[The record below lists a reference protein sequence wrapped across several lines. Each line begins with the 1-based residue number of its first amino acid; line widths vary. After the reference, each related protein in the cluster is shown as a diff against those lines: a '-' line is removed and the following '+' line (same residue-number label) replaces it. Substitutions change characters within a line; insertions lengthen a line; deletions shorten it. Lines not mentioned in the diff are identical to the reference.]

1 MKIFAKLLEVQKKLK
16 VGKGQK
22 NDFGGYNYRSAEDIL
37 EKARPLCNEL
47 GLVLTTDCEMI
58 LLGDRYYAKVFAQVA
73 DVESDEKFGVYGEAR
88 EQATRTKMDE
98 SQLTGVAESYAKKRA
113 LGNLFALDDTM
124 DADSNEFHNE
134 TTKRSAVA
142 KATPTPKPTPKPM
155 PKPIPQNTPK
165 PTAQKQ
171 PSIPP
176 KEPNERDV
184 LLHKIADEAKKKGIA
199 PKDLSLA
206 AKFVYSTPTNQVEKV
221 GELGIEDL
229 REFAEKF
236 ESFVD
241 MAKAMP

>member
-142 KATPTPKPTPKPM
+142 RTSPTPTPKPTPKP
-155 PKPIPQNTPK
+155 
-165 PTAQKQ
+165 TAQNRAN
-171 PSIPP
+171 
-176 KEPNERDV
+176 KEHEERNR
-184 LLHKIADEAKKKGIA
+184 LLKEIGEKAKAKGIE

>member
-142 KATPTPKPTPKPM
+142 RTSPTPTPKPTPKPM
-155 PKPIPQNTPK
+155 PQNRPN
-165 PTAQKQ
+165 
-171 PSIPP
+171 
-176 KEPNERDV
+176 KEHEERNR
-184 LLHKIADEAKKKGIA
+184 LLKEIGEKAKAKGIE

-206 AKFVYSTPTNQVEKV
+206 AKFVYSTPTNQIEKV

>member
-142 KATPTPKPTPKPM
+142 KTTPTPAPKPTPKPM
-155 PKPIPQNTPK
+155 PQNTPK
-165 PTAQKQ
+165 PTAQNRAN
-171 PSIPP
+171 
-176 KEPNERDV
+176 KEHEERNR
-184 LLHKIADEAKKKGIA
+184 LLKEIGEKAREKGIA

-206 AKFVYSTPTNQVEKV
+206 AKFVYSTPTNQIEKV

-236 ESFVD
+236 EGFVG

>member
-142 KATPTPKPTPKPM
+142 RTSPTPAPTPKPTT
-155 PKPIPQNTPK
+155 QNK
-165 PTAQKQ
+165 AN
-171 PSIPP
+171 
-176 KEPNERDV
+176 KEHEERNR
-184 LLHKIADEAKKKGIA
+184 LLKEIGEKAKAKGIE

>member
-1 MKIFAKLLEVQKKLK
+1 M
-16 VGKGQK
+16 
-22 NDFGGYNYRSAEDIL
+22 
-37 EKARPLCNEL
+37 
-47 GLVLTTDCEMI
+47 
-58 LLGDRYYAKVFAQVA
+58 
-73 DVESDEKFGVYGEAR
+73 
-88 EQATRTKMDE
+88 
-98 SQLTGVAESYAKKRA
+98 TGVAESYAKKRA

-142 KATPTPKPTPKPM
+142 RTSPTPTPKPTPKPM
-155 PKPIPQNTPK
+155 PQNR
-165 PTAQKQ
+165 AN
-171 PSIPP
+171 
-176 KEPNERDV
+176 KEHEERNR
-184 LLHKIADEAKKKGIA
+184 LLKEIGEKAKVKGIE

>member
-1 MKIFAKLLEVQKKLK
+1 MKIFAKLLEVQNKLK
-16 VGKGQK
+16 VGMGQK

-73 DVESDEKFGVYGEAR
+73 DVESDEKFGVYGAAR

-142 KATPTPKPTPKPM
+142 RTSPTPTPKPTPKPM
-155 PKPIPQNTPK
+155 PQNR
-165 PTAQKQ
+165 AN
-171 PSIPP
+171 
-176 KEPNERDV
+176 KEHEERNK
-184 LLHKIADEAKKKGIA
+184 LLKEIGEKAKVKGIE

-206 AKFVYSTPTNQVEKV
+206 AKFVYSTPTNQIEKV

>member
-58 LLGDRYYAKVFAQVA
+58 ILGDRYYAKVFAQVA

-142 KATPTPKPTPKPM
+142 RTSPTPTPKPM
-155 PKPIPQNTPK
+155 PQNTPK
-165 PTAQKQ
+165 PTTQNKAN
-171 PSIPP
+171 
-176 KEPNERDV
+176 KEHEERNR
-184 LLHKIADEAKKKGIA
+184 LLKEIGEKAKAKGIE

>member
-142 KATPTPKPTPKPM
+142 PKPTPKPM
-155 PKPIPQNTPK
+155 PQNTPK
-165 PTAQKQ
+165 PTAQNRAN
-171 PSIPP
+171 
-176 KEPNERDV
+176 KEHEERNR
-184 LLHKIADEAKKKGIA
+184 LLKEIGEKAKAKGIE

-236 ESFVD
+236 EGFVG

>member
-142 KATPTPKPTPKPM
+142 RTSPTPTPKPTPKPM
-155 PKPIPQNTPK
+155 PQNR
-165 PTAQKQ
+165 AN
-171 PSIPP
+171 
-176 KEPNERDV
+176 KEHEERNR
-184 LLHKIADEAKKKGIA
+184 LLKEIGEKAKVKGIE

-241 MAKAMP
+241 MAQSMP

>member
-142 KATPTPKPTPKPM
+142 RNSPAPTPKPTPKPM
-155 PKPIPQNTPK
+155 PQNTPK
-165 PTAQKQ
+165 PTAQNR
-171 PSIPP
+171 PN
-176 KEPNERDV
+176 KEHEERNR
-184 LLHKIADEAKKKGIA
+184 LLKEIGEKAKVKGIE

-206 AKFVYSTPTNQVEKV
+206 AKFVYSTPTNQIEKV
-221 GELGIEDL
+221 GELAIEDL
-229 REFAEKF
+229 REFADKF
-236 ESFVD
+236 EGFVG

>member
-142 KATPTPKPTPKPM
+142 RTSPTPTPKPTPKPTT
-155 PKPIPQNTPK
+155 QNR
-165 PTAQKQ
+165 AN
-171 PSIPP
+171 
-176 KEPNERDV
+176 KEHEERNR
-184 LLHKIADEAKKKGIA
+184 LLKEIGEKAKAKGIE

-236 ESFVD
+236 ESFVG

>member
-1 MKIFAKLLEVQKKLK
+1 MSDKFNVYKKLLEVQKKLR
-16 VGKGQK
+16 VGKGQT
-22 NDFGGYNYRSAEDIL
+22 NDFGGYKYRSAEDIL

-47 GLVLTTDCEMI
+47 GLVITTDCEMVLI
-58 LLGDRYYAKVFAQVA
+58 GDRYYARVLAQLTDA
-73 DVESDEKFGVYGEAR
+73 ESGEHVGVYGEAR

-142 KATPTPKPTPKPM
+142 KATPTPKPTPKPTT
-155 PKPIPQNTPK
+155 QNK
-165 PTAQKQ
+165 AN
-171 PSIPP
+171 
-176 KEPNERDV
+176 KEHEERNR
-184 LLHKIADEAKKKGIA
+184 LLKEIGEKAKAKGIE

>member
-142 KATPTPKPTPKPM
+142 RTSPTPTPKPTPKPM
-155 PKPIPQNTPK
+155 PQNTPK
-165 PTAQKQ
+165 PTAQNRAN
-171 PSIPP
+171 
-176 KEPNERDV
+176 KEHEERNR
-184 LLHKIADEAKKKGIA
+184 LLKEIGEKAKAKGIE

>member
-142 KATPTPKPTPKPM
+142 PKPTPKPM
-155 PKPIPQNTPK
+155 PQNTPK
-165 PTAQKQ
+165 PTAQNR
-171 PSIPP
+171 PN
-176 KEPNERDV
+176 KEHEERNR
-184 LLHKIADEAKKKGIA
+184 LLKEIGEKAKVKGIE

-206 AKFVYSTPTNQVEKV
+206 AKFVYSTPTNQIEKV
-221 GELGIEDL
+221 GELAIEDL

>member
-142 KATPTPKPTPKPM
+142 RTSPTPTPKPTT
-155 PKPIPQNTPK
+155 QNK
-165 PTAQKQ
+165 AN
-171 PSIPP
+171 
-176 KEPNERDV
+176 KEHEERNR
-184 LLHKIADEAKKKGIA
+184 LLKEIGEKAKAKGIA

-206 AKFVYSTPTNQVEKV
+206 AKFVYSTPTNQIEKV

>member
-142 KATPTPKPTPKPM
+142 RTSPTPAPKPTPKPM
-155 PKPIPQNTPK
+155 PQNTPK
-165 PTAQKQ
+165 PTAQNR
-171 PSIPP
+171 PN
-176 KEPNERDV
+176 KEHEERNR
-184 LLHKIADEAKKKGIA
+184 LLKEIGEKAKAKGIE

-206 AKFVYSTPTNQVEKV
+206 AKFVYSTPTNQIEKV

>member
-113 LGNLFALDDTM
+113 LGNLFALDYTK

-142 KATPTPKPTPKPM
+142 RTSPTPAPKPT

-165 PTAQKQ
+165 PTAQNRAN
-171 PSIPP
+171 
-176 KEPNERDV
+176 KEHEERNR
-184 LLHKIADEAKKKGIA
+184 LLKEIGEKAKVKGIE

-206 AKFVYSTPTNQVEKV
+206 AKFVYSTPTNQIEKV

-241 MAKAMP
+241 MAQSMP

>member
-155 PKPIPQNTPK
+155 PKPIPQNIPK
-165 PTAQKQ
+165 PTAQNR
-171 PSIPP
+171 PN
-176 KEPNERDV
+176 KEHEERNR
-184 LLHKIADEAKKKGIA
+184 LLKEIGEKAKVKGIE

>member
-142 KATPTPKPTPKPM
+142 RTSPTPAPKPTPKPM
-155 PKPIPQNTPK
+155 PQN
-165 PTAQKQ
+165 
-171 PSIPP
+171 
-176 KEPNERDV
+176 KEHEERNR
-184 LLHKIADEAKKKGIA
+184 LLKEIGEKAKAKGIE

-206 AKFVYSTPTNQVEKV
+206 AKFVYSTPSNQIEKV

-229 REFAEKF
+229 REFAKKF
-236 ESFVD
+236 ESFVG

>member
-142 KATPTPKPTPKPM
+142 KTTPTPAPKPTPKPM
-155 PKPIPQNTPK
+155 PQNRPN
-165 PTAQKQ
+165 
-171 PSIPP
+171 
-176 KEPNERDV
+176 KEHEERNR
-184 LLHKIADEAKKKGIA
+184 LLKEIGEKAKAKGIE